1 MDPIKR
7 PLQLV
12 RELYSGHQA
21 ATCEES
27 HRVVV
32 ERFSQLLS
40 DPAVLQQ
47 VWVCVCVFASA

>member
-47 VWVCVCVFASA
+47 VWVLILM